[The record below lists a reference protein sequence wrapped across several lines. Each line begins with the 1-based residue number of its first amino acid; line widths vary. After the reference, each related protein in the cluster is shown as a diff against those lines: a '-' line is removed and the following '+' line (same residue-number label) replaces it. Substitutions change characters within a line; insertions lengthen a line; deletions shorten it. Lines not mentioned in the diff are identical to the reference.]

1 MKKHHEVLL
10 ELLSLREK
18 NYDLF
23 IDKLYDAITVEF
35 NKYFKEEL
43 AKDKDHQQTLKIMI
57 DHYEKREEYEKC
69 DVLLHLLKISSN

>member
-10 ELLSLREK
+10 ELLALREK
-18 NYDLF
+18 DYDLF
-23 IDKLYDAITVEF
+23 VDKLYDAITGEF

-43 AKDKDHQQTLKIMI
+43 IKDKDHQQTLKIMI

-69 DVLLHLLKISSN
+69 DVLLHLLKINSN